1 MKTHSKNLL
10 LFKKTSI
17 VELSKSEAGKILG
30 GTFQS
35 ASDPIKTTVVTGRTF
50 TYPTGITSVTSMHT
64 SGFPTP

>member
-30 GTFQS
+30 GTLQPG
-35 ASDPIKTTVVTGRTF
+35 SDPIKTTVATSRTF

-64 SGFPTP
+64 SSFPAP